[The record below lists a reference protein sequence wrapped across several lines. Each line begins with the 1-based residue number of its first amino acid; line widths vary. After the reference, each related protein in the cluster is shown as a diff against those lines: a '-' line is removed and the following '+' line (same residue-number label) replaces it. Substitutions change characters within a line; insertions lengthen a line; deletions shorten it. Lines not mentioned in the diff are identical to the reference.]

1 MRMIPYKENN
11 ELPAIK
17 AANKSKMSDDQI
29 VQMFLVNRSR
39 SPHTYKGYQ
48 RAINRFRHFIGDRSL
63 HSVTWKE
70 IEAYRLYLSTPGTTR
85 PELTLAPATVC
96 ANVAPLK
103 SLYKWG
109 SDPNIAIFKHN
120 PTTSVRLPSIP
131 LTSKKHF
138 LTKNEAGR
146 LLSYFQTQNKRDYL
160 ICLTLLLLGLRV
172 SELCSVQWKDF
183 YADAS
188 ESTVW
193 LTITKGKGGKIRE
206 IKIPKVLWTMLGEY
220 AQSTGIPS
228 NQDSR
233 LFALT
238 PRQVE
243 RIIKSACLQS
253 GLEKQ
258 ATPHWLRHTNAT
270 FALLNGASLQQVQET
285 LGHSHINTTQRYLHT
300 VEQLAK
306 SAPDYVQDLLAR
318 YI

>member
-1 MRMIPYKENN
+1 MRMIPYQDNGL
-11 ELPAIK
+11 LPSLE
-17 AANKSKMSDDQI
+17 AASKNKMTDEQI
-29 VQMFLVNRSR
+29 IQMFLVNRSR
-39 SPHTYKGYQ
+39 SPHTYKSYQ
-48 RAINRFRHFIGDRSL
+48 RAINRFRNFIGVKDL
-63 HSVTWKE
+63 HAVTWKE
-70 IEAYRLYLSTPGTTR
+70 VEAYRVYLSTPGTIR
-85 PELTLAPATVC
+85 PDLTLAPATVC
-96 ANVAPLK
+96 ASVAPLK

-109 SDPNIAIFKHN
+109 SDPNIAVFSHN
-120 PTTSVRLPSIP
+120 PTTSVRLPTIP

-146 LLSYFQTQNKRDYL
+146 LLSYLQTQSQRDYL

-172 SELCSVQWKDF
+172 SELCAIQWKDF

-206 IKIPKVLWTMLGEY
+206 IKIPKSLWNMLGEY
-220 AQSTGIPS
+220 AQSSGIP
-228 NQDSR
+228 NQPDTR

-238 PRQVE
+238 TRQVE
-243 RIIKSACLQS
+243 RIIKSACVQS
-253 GLEKQ
+253 GLEKK

-306 SAPDYVQDLLAR
+306 SAPDFVQDLLAR